1 MNKEEIS
8 ALIDG
13 ELSHPQSDDAL
24 KSLAQDAAG
33 LAQWHTYQLIGDT
46 LRGTPP
52 LFKNIGPA
60 VARRLA
66 AEATILAPYPRK
78 KKSAWLA
85 LSAAASLA
93 AVALIGWVALQTG
106 NFDETLLA
114 SDQKLF
120 RQAAQQQVANLSPAA
135 VNSYLI
141 AHQEFSP
148 TTNMQGIG
156 PYLRTVVE
164 VDPGGIR

>member
-13 ELSHPQSDDAL
+13 ELSHPQSDAAL
-24 KSLAQDAAG
+24 KGLALDTVSQ
-33 LAQWHTYQLIGDT
+33 AQWHTYQLIGDT

-60 VARRLA
+60 VAQRLE
-66 AEATILAPYPRK
+66 AEATVLAPYARK

-93 AVALIGWVALQTG
+93 AVALVGWVALQTG
-106 NFDETLLA
+106 NFDDSLLA

-120 RQAAQQQVANLSPAA
+120 RQVAQQQVANLIPAT
-135 VNSYLI
+135 VNPYLI

-148 TTNMQGIG
+148 STNMQGIG
-156 PYLRTVVE
+156 PYLRTVAE
-164 VDPGGIR
+164 VDPGGNR